1 MKKLDEWRRRN
12 QALVVIQRCTIR
24 ESGGR
29 TSTRGCPFKI
39 LQDADKRAAMDEFC
53 TTANNRSK
61 GHVFSIYGTA
71 MVGNKQL

>member
-1 MKKLDEWRRRN
+1 MKKLDEWRGRN

-24 ESGGR
+24 GSGGR
-29 TSTRGCPFKI
+29 TSTRRCPFKI

-61 GHVFSIYGTA
+61 GHVSSIYGTA